1 MDLHDQAD
9 NVHDPGS
16 FLEFV
21 RSLVADRAD
30 EVPKESVNPSAPYGP
45 GANGWENGTIE
56 AFLDAA
62 LRWAEDSAFGTKQEL
77 PEHNPWRQFATFL
90 LCGKI
95 YE

>member
-1 MDLHDQAD
+1 MTLDELLKRVENRDT
-9 NVHDPGS
+9 

-21 RSLVADRAD
+21 AALAADRAD
-30 EVPKESVNPSAPYGP
+30 EVAKEKARPSNPYGQ

-62 LRWAEDSAFGTKQEL
+62 LRWAEDSGPL
-77 PEHNPWRQFATFL
+77 PIEPSWQAFATFL
-90 LCGKI
+90 YCGKL